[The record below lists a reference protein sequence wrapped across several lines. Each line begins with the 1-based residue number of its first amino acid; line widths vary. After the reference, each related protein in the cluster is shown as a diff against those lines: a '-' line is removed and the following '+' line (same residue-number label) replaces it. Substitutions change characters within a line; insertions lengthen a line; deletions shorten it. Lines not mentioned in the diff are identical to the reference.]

1 MSGQRRDAQSC
12 AACDAARGH
21 FGRTEVETMA
31 SSLWQKRLAALG
43 MTISCAC
50 ASGGTPPAASAA
62 NEPHEQPPSA
72 ATPEAIAALPP
83 PEPAAPAIPP
93 VDPAT
98 APQASA
104 LEIAKPIKTIVDAK
118 DRTEDDRSLDA
129 GRHPGEL
136 LTFFGVKP
144 GMKVAELFATG
155 GYTAELLARAVGKQG
170 KVYAQNNKFAL
181 EKFAEG
187 PWSERLK
194 RPQLKNVVRVD
205 RELDDPLPPEAKN
218 LDVVFS
224 VLFYHDSVWL
234 ETDRAKMNAAVF
246 AALKPGGV
254 YAVVD
259 HSGRSTT
266 GTTEAQTFHRIEESV
281 VRSEIEKAG
290 FELAAEA
297 SFLRNPQ
304 DPRDWNDS
312 PKAAA
317 EQRGTSDRFVLKF
330 IKPK

>member
-1 MSGQRRDAQSC
+1 
-12 AACDAARGH
+12 
-21 FGRTEVETMA
+21 MA
-31 SSLWQKRLAALG
+31 SSAWQKRLAAVS
-43 MTISCAC
+43 MMFSCAC
-50 ASGGTPPAASAA
+50 ASGGTPPAASAVS
-62 NEPHEQPPSA
+62 ESHEQPPTA
-72 ATPEAIAALPP
+72 AIPDAKAALPP
-83 PEPAAPAIPP
+83 PEPVAPTIPP

-98 APQASA
+98 APQAAA
-104 LEIAKPIKTIVDAK
+104 LDVAKPIKAIVDAK
-118 DRTEDDRSLDA
+118 DRSEEDRALDA

-144 GMKVAELFATG
+144 GMKVAELFAGG

-170 KVYAQNNKFAL
+170 KVYAQNNKFVL

-218 LDVVFS
+218 LDIVFS

-234 ETDRAKMNAAVF
+234 ETDREKMNAAVF

-266 GTTEAQTFHRIEESV
+266 GTSEAQTFHRIEESV

-290 FELAAEA
+290 FELAGEA

-304 DPRDWNDS
+304 DTRDWNDS

-317 EQRGTSDRFVLKF
+317 ERRGTSDRFVLRF
-330 IKPK
+330 VKPK